1 MSRLNCPL
9 CCDTQKELSVSAACP
24 PPPSNAPW
32 LIASLP
38 RRGSGCGITRVGL
51 GLMASRLKPSRGTC
65 TFSHPQRL
73 RKVARVCE
81 SHGTRVQLSVFELQL
96 KPGELE
102 ALQQKLR
109 RIIDPRVDKIRYYRI
124 CAADHADI
132 KLEGVGE
139 LSQPHRYTVV

>member
-1 MSRLNCPL
+1 M
-9 CCDTQKELSVSAACP
+9 
-24 PPPSNAPW
+24 
-32 LIASLP
+32 
-38 RRGSGCGITRVGL
+38 
-51 GLMASRLKPSRGTC
+51 MASRLKPSRGTC

-109 RIIDPRVDKIRYYRI
+109 RIMDPRVDKIRYYRI

-139 LSQPHRYTVV
+139 LSRPHRYTVV

>member
-1 MSRLNCPL
+1 MSERLEIIL
-9 CCDTQKELSVSAACP
+9 LAYD
-24 PPPSNAPW
+24 
-32 LIASLP
+32 I
-38 RRGSGCGITRVGL
+38 
-51 GLMASRLKPSRGTC
+51 
-65 TFSHPQRL
+65 SHRERL

-109 RIIDPRVDKIRYYRI
+109 RIMDPGVDKIRYYRI

-139 LSQPHRYTVV
+139 ISQPHRYTVV